1 MYTLLYLYFTAGPAL
16 LNSSINV
23 GGLQRYVRPVKL
35 SLRFVA
41 MFPVR
46 LPSLANESSAIS
58 AVGKLSAKYLSRVH
72 NVTGLRMWREEELT
86 FFNSIRLSHLH
97 VSVGHAQRKRVNVQS
112 SRPTSSTIPAILQQ

>member
-46 LPSLANESSAIS
+46 LPNLASESSAIS
-58 AVGKLSAKYLSRVH
+58 AVCQLSAVIWGS
-72 NVTGLRMWREEELT
+72 LRDVKPQGYADMD
-86 FFNSIRLSHLH
+86 
-97 VSVGHAQRKRVNVQS
+97 
-112 SRPTSSTIPAILQQ
+112 